1 MSCFSSFTLLLFS
14 SGSFNASCFEYSS
27 NITFSAFS
35 LKYYLFSSFFI
46 YKYYLYK
53 IIPLLRYIHSFP
65 LPNKIKSQSMSL
77 PLCPLQ
83 PDTQPNFL
91 ALLFSTP
98 LCLYWVLAQL
108 HYFLS
113 PADNACIL
121 HQVHV
126 TSASRILL
134 VSSSFPIVLGLM
146 YYFLYIFLD
155 NYTPRMSRLLWQS

>member
-1 MSCFSSFTLLLFS
+1 MSSTTKNLAHNCTFHLVDSKNDVYLSSFKMEEFLSLSLHFR
-14 SGSFNASCFEYSS
+14 
-27 NITFSAFS
+27 TFTV
-35 LKYYLFSSFFI
+35 LKNMPWFGFTWFF
-46 YKYYLYK
+46 
-53 IIPLLRYIHSFP
+53 FP

-98 LCLYWVLAQL
+98 LCLHWVLAQL